1 MDLEDQHRF
10 QVEAQQFMGESGLT
24 LSCDRCSWTAILD
37 SPLSLADLEQ
47 RADEHTEVCR

>member
-10 QVEAQQFMGESGLT
+10 QVEGLASCEDAQLV
-24 LSCDRCSWTAILD
+24 LSCHRCAHQWVFDGPLNLAELD
-37 SPLSLADLEQ
+37 Q